1 MISIDI
7 KYNSKDTFELT
18 QFISKKLY
26 KNNSIAIGRVFTVF

>member
-18 QFISKKLY
+18 QFSCKKLY
-26 KNNSIAIGRVFTVF
+26 KNNSIAIRRVCTVF